1 MAYDTNSFSIAHYIL
16 LICVIVLCGGLVAY
30 AMVHDTGRHADDALP
45 MPVVAP
51 VATPRSDEAECAQTV
66 TNAVAQM
73 WAYNPD
79 AIPVKYKDAA
89 MAYYTGPVQYTVRG
103 DCNGTKFVCRAGTPR
118 ADCDPCAAGSARDY
132 ALSLQTRDM
141 IQKHCGQ

>member
-16 LICVIVLCGGLVAY
+16 LICMVVLCGGLVAY
-30 AMVHDTGRHADDALP
+30 AIFHDAGQNEDAAQ

-51 VATPRSDEAECAQTV
+51 VTAPGPDTECVRTVSD
-66 TNAVAQM
+66 AVAQM

-79 AIPVKYKDAA
+79 VIPVKYKDIA
-89 MAYYTGPVQYTVRG
+89 MAYYTGPVRYTIHG
-103 DCNGTKFVCRAGTPR
+103 ECNGTKFVCRAGTPR
-118 ADCDPCAAGSARDY
+118 ADCDPCVAGSAREY
-132 ALSLQTRDM
+132 AISVQTRDM